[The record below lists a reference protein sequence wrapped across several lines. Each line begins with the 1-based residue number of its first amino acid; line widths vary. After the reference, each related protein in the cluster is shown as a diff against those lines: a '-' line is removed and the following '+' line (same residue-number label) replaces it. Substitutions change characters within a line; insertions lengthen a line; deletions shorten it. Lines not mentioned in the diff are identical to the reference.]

1 MSLMKDRAR
10 HLYSWRN
17 DLTSK
22 ENEEIKKIVRQFR
35 LEYVYEEIEEL
46 VMQELN

>member
-1 MSLMKDRAR
+1 MSLMKDRVR
-10 HLYSWRN
+10 HLYGWRN
-17 DLTSK
+17 DLTAK
-22 ENEEIKKIVRQFR
+22 DNEEIKKIVRQFR